1 MSPDLASERSAVVA
15 TYSNRR
21 DAEMAVDRLEGE
33 GLEAFLSADDAGG
46 MHPHLQE
53 THGVRVLV
61 LEKDVSEA
69 LTVLEEAG
77 LLPESG
83 TTEGRGAGRG
93 TADRARSARGGGSR
107 SRRRSEDGG
116 YPITVTGGAFVVI
129 LIVIVLALLVL
140 TLMPG

>member
-1 MSPDLASERSAVVA
+1 MSPDLSSERSAVLA

-21 DAEMAVDRLEGE
+21 DAEMAVDQLGSE

-53 THGVRVLV
+53 TQGVRVLV
-61 LEKDVSEA
+61 LEQDVSEA
-69 LTVLEEAG
+69 LTVLEGAG

-83 TTEGRGAGRG
+83 TNEGRGAGGG
-93 TADRARSARGGGSR
+93 TADRAGSARRGGSR
-107 SRRRSEDGG
+107 SRRRPEDGTS
-116 YPITVTGGAFVVI
+116 PISVTGGAFLVI

>member
-1 MSPDLASERSAVVA
+1 MSSDLASERSAVVA

-21 DAEMAVDRLEGE
+21 DAEIAVDRLESE
-33 GLEAFLSADDAGG
+33 NLEAFFSADDAGG

-69 LTVLEEAG
+69 LTVLEDAG

-83 TTEGRGAGRG
+83 PTGPKGGEEGAP
-93 TADRARSARGGGSR
+93 DRAGPARGGGSHTGR
-107 SRRRSEDGG
+107 TAEEGRF
-116 YPITVTGGAFVVI
+116 PISVTSGAFVVI